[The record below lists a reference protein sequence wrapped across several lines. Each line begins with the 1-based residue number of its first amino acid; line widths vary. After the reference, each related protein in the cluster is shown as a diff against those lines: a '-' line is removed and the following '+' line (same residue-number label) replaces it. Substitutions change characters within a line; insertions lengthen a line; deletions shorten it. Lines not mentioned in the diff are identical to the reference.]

1 MPPPDLTTA
10 ELLQYAEA
18 LQAAAAKGLT
28 QSRASDA
35 KLQEIEQQ
43 IENLEGGPGPTTI
56 AEGMPGPEADKYI
69 SSLLSPTGGPPPS
82 FLNPP
87 SAPSLSPEEQQNL
100 GRLSGG
106 VPPPEARAL
115 QLGVG
120 DLTDEAI
127 QKYIDELNASVDKA
141 EVDAELSNLA
151 GVSYIPTSLTPP
163 SPVPEA
169 PTLPDPVPEAPTLP
183 SPGGGGGI
191 PSLNIDLPGVGDSLA
206 RGNESGILGT
216 PQEEILGGGFHTGP
230 PIGEDLQTAI
240 RDQARAAE
248 DAEAG
253 LLPSEDQVRDAFLG
267 SLRRGDGDGSTLSTI
282 KDVSNV
288 ASGIATLAKA
298 AGKSL
303 PPAIVWAQLANT
315 LSGIHAIPGQSEWDE
330 LTIKDPTLIGTGLRA
345 FLPGW
350 AEKGLGFFGLS
361 PSVSKKEMLRPT
373 TGLSPFHPTPEQS
386 EQLTAPVTLPPK
398 VEDVTTES
406 LPAPTDFVGAF
417 SQSQAQGADP
427 FGGFTGEEFYNK
439 GGIVTL

>member
-1 MPPPDLTTA
+1 MATID
-10 ELLQYAEA
+10 QQIEA
-18 LQAAAAKGLT
+18 LKKALEGL
-28 QSRASDA
+28 DA
-35 KLQEIEQQ
+35 FEKEQLTSQVEQQ

-87 SAPSLSPEEQQNL
+87 PAPSLSPEEQQNL

-169 PTLPDPVPEAPTLP
+169 PTLPSPVPEAPTLP
-183 SPGGGGGI
+183 SPGGGGI
-191 PSLNIDLPGVGDSLA
+191 PSLNIDLQGTGLSLA

-216 PQEEILGGGFHTGP
+216 PQPGP

-253 LLPSEDQVRDAFLG
+253 LLPSEDQVRDAFLE
-267 SLRRGDGDGSTLSTI
+267 SLDSEDRG
-282 KDVSNV
+282 
-288 ASGIATLAKA
+288 
-298 AGKSL
+298 GKSL
-303 PPAIVWAQLANT
+303 QQIGNIASGGITGAKHAFGVTIPPAIVLGQLVNAASNIRRQSQADR
-315 LSGIHAIPGQSEWDE
+315 LIHN
-330 LTIKDPTLIGTGLRA
+330 PTGIGTLMRGILPEFMHRFVPGLHETVQ
-345 FLPGW
+345 PGG
-350 AEKGLGFFGLS
+350 GL
-361 PSVSKKEMLRPT
+361 
-373 TGLSPFHPTPEQS
+373 PFHPTSEQS
-386 EQLTAPVTLPPK
+386 RVLGSPPGEITPPPRPQI
-398 VEDVTTES
+398 VPVTTETLDPPS
-406 LPAPTDFVGAF
+406 DDFF
-417 SQSQAQGADP
+417 SSN
-427 FGGFTGEEFYNK
+427 FGFSPEEMSEDF
-439 GGIVTL
+439 GGIV

>member
-87 SAPSLSPEEQQNL
+87 PAPSLSPEEQQNL

-127 QKYIDELNASVDKA
+127 QKYIDELNASVGKA

-169 PTLPDPVPEAPTLP
+169 PTLP
-183 SPGGGGGI
+183 SPGGGGI
-191 PSLNIDLPGVGDSLA
+191 PSLNIDLQGTGLSLA

-216 PQEEILGGGFHTGP
+216 PQPGP

-303 PPAIVWAQLANT
+303 PPAIVLAQLANT
-315 LSGIHAIPGQSEWDE
+315 LSGIHAIPGQSEWDK

-345 FLPGW
+345 FLPDW